1 MFNFVGQAIATPR
14 RALLV
19 VLAWVVV
26 GAAVIVLSP
35 SLGEVTSSNGEDF
48 LPSNS
53 EATVATKL
61 VQERYPS
68 TGGIPAIVVFHRADG
83 LTDDDAAS
91 IDRATA
97 ALKDSSRPELVESV
111 LAIDGSPQLD
121 ATLRAPDGKTVMTF
135 VAFGG
140 SPAAPEFGEAV
151 EWAGDAARDAVA
163 GSGLT
168 VAVTGPGG
176 IIADAVRL
184 FAQIDFRSTL
194 FTVLLVLVLLLV
206 IYRSPALAL
215 LPLVGVGWT
224 LIVAQGLV
232 ATMAANAGLVV
243 NGQVTALLSVLMFG
257 AGTNF
262 TLFIVSRY
270 REELLNTTSRWD
282 AMRVSIARV
291 GPSITS
297 SAGTT
302 LAAMLALVLASLGS
316 FKALGPSLSIA
327 IALMLFSGLTLI
339 PALTVLLGPVAFW
352 PRRASGRGGGNS
364 RVWSAVADAVVRRPT
379 VTLMA
384 TMVVLIVM
392 CLGAPTLKPNFSFLS
407 GFPDGLSS
415 KIGAGILDDSFGAG
429 ELAPTNVFVTPPGG
443 DVYEDLVA
451 IESISAAIAA
461 VPGVQKVSGPSRPDG
476 KAPVVPVETLQAAI
490 GSIPDGA
497 KEAISSGSFGSG
509 APAAANSRGGS
520 QPDPRIL
527 GVYVAGQRFIAPDG
541 GVARLDVVMTD
552 DPYGVPALDRISLI
566 RQAGRQAA
574 ANAGLSEGAV
584 VVGGVTAIQA
594 DTREAVDRDVRI
606 IGPIVVALIW
616 VILLGLLRSLV
627 AATYLLGSVLISFLA
642 TLGISVVI
650 FQNLMGHPG
659 VGYQNAVWM
668 FIFLAAFGADYNILI
683 MSRIKEEIGKRGTVE
698 GTRFA
703 VARTGGVITSAG
715 IILAGTFSILGTL
728 PLRDIMQLGFAVA
741 LGTLIDTFVVRAL
754 LVPSIVVVLKRWNW
768 WPSRQP
774 DAPTGIEE
782 ASQTIGG

>member
-1 MFNFVGQAIATPR
+1 MLSSERASVFDLVGRLVASPR
-14 RALLV
+14 GALAV
-19 VLAWVVV
+19 VLAWLVV
-26 GAAVIVLSP
+26 GAAIFVLSP
-35 SLGEVTSSNGEDF
+35 SLGEVTTNNQDDF
-48 LPSNS
+48 LPSNA
-53 EATVATKL
+53 EATAAIKL

-68 TGGIPAIVVFHRADG
+68 TGGTPAILVFHRADG
-83 LTDDDAAS
+83 LTEDDAAR
-91 IDRATA
+91 INRATA
-97 ALKDSSRPELVESV
+97 VLKDNSRPELVESV
-111 LAIDGSPQLD
+111 LAVDGSPQLD

-135 VAFGG
+135 VTFGG

-151 EWAGDAARDAVA
+151 EWAGDAVRDAVV

-168 VAVTGPGG
+168 VEVTGPGG
-176 IIADAVRL
+176 IIADAVRV

-224 LIVAQGLV
+224 LLVAQGLV
-232 ATMAANAGLVV
+232 ATMAANAGLSL

-270 REELLNTTSRWD
+270 REELLTTTSRWD
-282 AMRVSIARV
+282 AMRLSVVRI

-316 FKALGPSLSIA
+316 FRALGPSLSIA
-327 IALMLFSGLTLI
+327 IALMLVAGLTLI

-352 PRRASGRGGGNS
+352 PRRASVRGGGNS
-364 RVWSAVADAVVRRPT
+364 RVWSAAADAVVRRPM
-379 VTLMA
+379 VTLVA

-392 CLGAPTLKPNFSFLS
+392 CLGVPTLKPNFSFLS
-407 GFPDGLSS
+407 GFPDDLSS
-415 KIGAGILDDSFGAG
+415 KIGAGILDGSFGSG
-429 ELAPTNVFVTPPGG
+429 ELAPTNVFVTSPGG

-461 VPGVQKVSGPSRPDG
+461 VPGIQKVSGPSRPDG
-476 KAPVVPVETLQAAI
+476 KAPVVPVETLQVAI
-490 GSIPDGA
+490 GSIPDAA

-509 APAAANSRGGS
+509 APAATNSRGGS
-520 QPDPRIL
+520 QPDPRTL
-527 GVYVAGQRFIAPDG
+527 GVYAAGQRFIAPDG

-552 DPYGVPALDRISLI
+552 DPYGIPALDRISLI
-566 RQAGRQAA
+566 RQAGRRAA
-574 ANAGLSEGAV
+574 VNVGLSEGAV
-584 VVGGVTAIQA
+584 LVGGVTAIQA
-594 DTREAVDRDVRI
+594 DTREAVDRDIGI
-606 IGPIVVALIW
+606 IGPIVIALIW

-683 MSRIKEEIGKRGTVE
+683 MSRIKEEIAKHGTVE

-754 LVPSIVVVLKRWNW
+754 FVPSIVIVLKRWNW

-774 DAPTGIEE
+774 
-782 ASQTIGG
+782 

>member
-1 MFNFVGQAIATPR
+1 MFNFVGQAVATPR

-19 VLAWVVV
+19 VLAWLVV
-26 GAAVIVLSP
+26 GAAVFVLSP
-35 SLGEVTSSNGEDF
+35 PLGEVTTSNQDDF
-48 LPSNS
+48 LPSNA
-53 EATVATKL
+53 EATTATKL

-68 TGGIPAIVVFHRADG
+68 TGGTPAILVFHRAEG
-83 LTDDDAAS
+83 LTEDDEAS
-91 IDRATA
+91 INRATA
-97 ALKDSSRPELVESV
+97 ALKDNSRPELVESV
-111 LAIDGSPQLD
+111 LAVDGSPQLD

-135 VAFGG
+135 VTFGG

-176 IIADAVRL
+176 IIADAVRV

-232 ATMAANAGLVV
+232 ATLAANAGLSL

-270 REELLNTTSRWD
+270 REELLTTTSRWD
-282 AMRVSIARV
+282 AMRLSVARI

-316 FKALGPSLSIA
+316 FRALGPSLSIA

-352 PRRASGRGGGNS
+352 PRRVSGRGGGNS
-364 RVWSAVADAVVRRPT
+364 RVWSAVADAVVRRPK

-392 CLGAPTLKPNFSFLS
+392 CLGVPTLKPNFSFLS

-429 ELAPTNVFVTPPGG
+429 EFAPTNVFVTSPGG

-476 KAPVVPVETLQAAI
+476 KAPVVPVETLQVAI
-490 GSIPDGA
+490 GSIPDAA
-497 KEAISSGSFGSG
+497 KAAISGGSFSG
-509 APAAANSRGGS
+509 AGAPPSAREGS
-520 QPDPRIL
+520 QPDPRIV

-552 DPYGVPALDRISLI
+552 DPYGVPALDRISSI

-594 DTREAVDRDVRI
+594 DTREAIDRDVRI

-754 LVPSIVVVLKRWNW
+754 LVPSIVVVLKQWNW

-774 DAPTGIEE
+774 EAPTGSEE
-782 ASQTIGG
+782 APKTIGG

>member
-1 MFNFVGQAIATPR
+1 MFNFFGQAIATPR

-19 VLAWVVV
+19 VLAWLVV
-26 GAAVIVLSP
+26 GAAVFVLSP
-35 SLGEVTSSNGEDF
+35 PLGEVTTNNQDDF
-48 LPSNS
+48 LPSNA
-53 EATVATKL
+53 EATAATKL

-68 TGGIPAIVVFHRADG
+68 TGGTPAILVFHRPDG
-83 LTDDDAAS
+83 LTEDDAAW

-97 ALKDSSRPELVESV
+97 ALKDDSRPASVESV
-111 LAIDGSPQLD
+111 LAVDGSPQLD

-135 VAFGG
+135 VTFGG

-151 EWAGDAARDAVA
+151 EWAGDAARDAVD

-176 IIADAVRL
+176 IIADAVRV

-194 FTVLLVLVLLLV
+194 FTVLLVLILLLV

-224 LIVAQGLV
+224 LIVAQGLI
-232 ATMAANAGLVV
+232 ATMAANAGLSI

-270 REELLNTTSRWD
+270 REELLTTTSRWD
-282 AMRVSIARV
+282 AMRFSLARI

-316 FKALGPSLSIA
+316 FRALGPSLSIA
-327 IALMLFSGLTLI
+327 IALMLLSGLTLI

-429 ELAPTNVFVTPPGG
+429 ELAPTNVFVTPPSG
-443 DVYEDLVA
+443 DVYEDLIA

-461 VPGVQKVSGPSRPDG
+461 VPGVEKVSGPSRPDG
-476 KAPVVPVETLQAAI
+476 KAPAVPIETLQAAI
-490 GSIPDGA
+490 GSIPDAA
-497 KEAISSGSFGSG
+497 KEAISSGTFGSG
-509 APAAANSRGGS
+509 APAVANSQGGT
-520 QPDPRIL
+520 QPDPKIL

-574 ANAGLSEGAV
+574 VNVGLSEGAV
-584 VVGGVTAIQA
+584 LVGGVTAIQA
-594 DTREAVDRDVRI
+594 DTREAVDRDIGI
-606 IGPIVVALIW
+606 IGPIVIALIW

-698 GTRFA
+698 GVRFA
-703 VARTGGVITSAG
+703 VARTGGVITSSG

-741 LGTLIDTFVVRAL
+741 LGTIIDTFVVRAL

-768 WPSRQP
+768 WPSREP
-774 DAPTGIEE
+774 DAPNEREG
-782 ASQTIGG
+782 APQTVGG

>member
-19 VLAWVVV
+19 VIAWLVV
-26 GAAVIVLSP
+26 GATIFVLSP
-35 SLGEVTSSNGEDF
+35 PLGEVTSNNQDDF
-48 LPSNS
+48 LPSNA
-53 EATVATKL
+53 EATAATKL

-68 TGGIPAIVVFHRADG
+68 TGGTPAILVFHRPDG
-83 LTDDDAAS
+83 LTEDDAGW
-91 IDRATA
+91 IERATA
-97 ALKDSSRPELVESV
+97 ALKDKSRPGLVESV
-111 LAIDGSPQLD
+111 LAVDGSPQLD

-135 VAFGG
+135 VTVGG

-151 EWAGDAARDAVA
+151 EWAGDAAREAVD

-176 IIADAVRL
+176 IIADAVRV

-194 FTVLLVLVLLLV
+194 FTVILVLVLLLV

-215 LPLVGVGWT
+215 LPLVAVGWT
-224 LIVAQGLV
+224 LVVAQGLI
-232 ATMAANAGLVV
+232 ATLAANAGLVL

-270 REELLNTTSRWD
+270 REELLTTTSRWE
-282 AMRVSIARV
+282 AMQVSVSRI
-291 GPSITS
+291 GPSISS

-302 LAAMLALVLASLGS
+302 LAAMMALVLASLGS
-316 FKALGPSLSIA
+316 FRALGPALSIA
-327 IALMLFSGLTLI
+327 IALMLASGLTLI

-352 PRRASGRGGGNS
+352 PRRGSGRGDGNS
-364 RVWSAVADAVVRRPT
+364 RVWSATAAAVVRRPVIT
-379 VTLMA
+379 FVA
-384 TMVVLIVM
+384 TMVVLAAM
-392 CLGAPTLKPNFSFLS
+392 CLGVPTLKPNFSFLS

-415 KIGAGILDDSFGAG
+415 KIGAEILDDSFGAG

-461 VPGVQKVSGPSRPDG
+461 VPGVEKVSGPSRPDG
-476 KAPVVPVETLQAAI
+476 KAPSVPIETLQAAI
-490 GSIPDGA
+490 GSIPDA
-497 KEAISSGSFGSG
+497 VKEAISSGSFNG
-509 APAAANSRGGS
+509 APVTANGRSAS
-520 QPDPRIL
+520 QPDPRVL
-527 GVYVAGQRFIAPDG
+527 GVYAAGQRFIAPDG

-566 RQAGRQAA
+566 RQAGRLGAS
-574 ANAGLSEGAV
+574 NAGLSEGSV
-584 VVGGVTAIQA
+584 LVGGVTAIQA
-594 DTREAVDRDVRI
+594 DTREAVDRDIGI
-606 IGPIVVALIW
+606 IGPIVIALIW

-627 AATYLLGSVLISFLA
+627 ASTYLLGSVLISFLA

-683 MSRIKEEIGKRGTVE
+683 MSRIKEEIGKRGTLE

-703 VARTGGVITSAG
+703 VARTGGVITSSG

-741 LGTLIDTFVVRAL
+741 LGTIIDTFVVRAL

-768 WPSRQP
+768 WPSREP
-774 DAPTGIEE
+774 GSPNEGEGAP
-782 ASQTIGG
+782 QTVGG

>member
-19 VLAWVVV
+19 VLAWLVV
-26 GAAVIVLSP
+26 GAAVFVLSP
-35 SLGEVTSSNGEDF
+35 PLGEVTTNNQDDF
-48 LPSNS
+48 LPSNA
-53 EATVATKL
+53 EATAATKL

-68 TGGIPAIVVFHRADG
+68 TGGTPAILVFHRPDG
-83 LTDDDAAS
+83 LTEDDAAW

-97 ALKDSSRPELVESV
+97 ALKDDSRPESVEAV
-111 LAIDGSPQLD
+111 LAVDGSPQLD

-135 VAFGG
+135 VTFGG

-151 EWAGDAARDAVA
+151 EWAGDAARDAVD

-176 IIADAVRL
+176 IIADAVRV

-194 FTVLLVLVLLLV
+194 FTVLLVLILLLV

-224 LIVAQGLV
+224 LIVAQGLI
-232 ATMAANAGLVV
+232 ATMAANAGLSI

-270 REELLNTTSRWD
+270 REELLTTTSRWD
-282 AMRVSIARV
+282 AMRFSLARI

-316 FKALGPSLSIA
+316 FRALGPSLSIA

-339 PALTVLLGPVAFW
+339 PARTVLLGPVAFW

-392 CLGAPTLKPNFSFLS
+392 CLGVPTLKPNFSFLS

-476 KAPVVPVETLQAAI
+476 KSPVVPVETLQAAI
-490 GSIPDGA
+490 GSIPDAA

-509 APAAANSRGGS
+509 APAAANFQGGS

-527 GVYVAGQRFIAPDG
+527 GVYAAGQRFIAPDG

-574 ANAGLSEGAV
+574 VNVGLSEGAV
-584 VVGGVTAIQA
+584 LVGGVTAIQA
-594 DTREAVDRDVRI
+594 DTRAAVDRDIGI
-606 IGPIVVALIW
+606 IGPIVIALIW

-698 GTRFA
+698 GVRFA
-703 VARTGGVITSAG
+703 VARTGGVITSSG

-741 LGTLIDTFVVRAL
+741 LGTIIDTFVVRAL

-768 WPSRQP
+768 WPSREP
-774 DAPTGIEE
+774 DAPNESEG
-782 ASQTIGG
+782 APQTVGG

>member
-19 VLAWVVV
+19 VLAWLVV
-26 GAAVIVLSP
+26 GAAVFVLSP
-35 SLGEVTSSNGEDF
+35 PLGEVTTNNQDDF
-48 LPSNS
+48 LPSHA
-53 EATVATKL
+53 EATAATKL

-68 TGGIPAIVVFHRADG
+68 TGGTPAILVFHRTDG
-83 LTDDDAAS
+83 LTEDDAAW

-97 ALKDSSRPELVESV
+97 ALKDDSRPNLVESV
-111 LAIDGSPQLD
+111 LAVDGSPQLD

-135 VAFGG
+135 VTFGG

-151 EWAGDAARDAVA
+151 EWAGDAARDAVD

-176 IIADAVRL
+176 IIADAVRV

-194 FTVLLVLVLLLV
+194 FTVLLVLILLLV

-224 LIVAQGLV
+224 LIVAQGLI
-232 ATMAANAGLVV
+232 ATMAANAGLSI

-270 REELLNTTSRWD
+270 REELLTTTSRWD
-282 AMRVSIARV
+282 AMRFSLARI

-316 FKALGPSLSIA
+316 FRALGPSLSIA

-392 CLGAPTLKPNFSFLS
+392 CLGVPTLKPNFSFLS

-429 ELAPTNVFVTPPGG
+429 ELAPTNVFVTSPGG

-461 VPGVQKVSGPSRPDG
+461 VPGVEKVSGPSRPDG
-476 KAPVVPVETLQAAI
+476 KAPAVPIETLKAAI
-490 GSIPDGA
+490 DSIPDAA
-497 KEAISSGSFGSG
+497 KEAISSGAFGSG
-509 APAAANSRGGS
+509 APAATNFQRGS

-527 GVYVAGQRFIAPDG
+527 GDYAAGQRFIAPDG

-574 ANAGLSEGAV
+574 VNVGLSEGAV
-584 VVGGVTAIQA
+584 LVGGVTAIQA
-594 DTREAVDRDVRI
+594 DTRAAVDRDIGI
-606 IGPIVVALIW
+606 IGPIVIALIW

-698 GTRFA
+698 GVRFA
-703 VARTGGVITSAG
+703 VARTGGVITSSG

-741 LGTLIDTFVVRAL
+741 LGTIIDTFVVRAL

-768 WPSRQP
+768 WPSREP
-774 DAPTGIEE
+774 DAPNESEG
-782 ASQTIGG
+782 APQTVGG

>member
-19 VLAWVVV
+19 VLAWLVV
-26 GAAVIVLSP
+26 GAVVFVLSP
-35 SLGEVTSSNGEDF
+35 PLGEVTTNNQDDF
-48 LPSNS
+48 LPSNA
-53 EATVATKL
+53 EATAATKL

-68 TGGIPAIVVFHRADG
+68 TGGTPAILVFHRPDG
-83 LTDDDAAS
+83 LTEDDAAW

-97 ALKDSSRPELVESV
+97 ALKDDSRPASVESV
-111 LAIDGSPQLD
+111 LAVDGSPQLD

-135 VAFGG
+135 VTFGG

-151 EWAGDAARDAVA
+151 EWAGDAARDAVD

-176 IIADAVRL
+176 IIADAVRV

-194 FTVLLVLVLLLV
+194 FTVLLVLILLLV

-224 LIVAQGLV
+224 LIVAQGLI
-232 ATMAANAGLVV
+232 ATMAANAGLSI

-270 REELLNTTSRWD
+270 REELLTTTSRWD
-282 AMRVSIARV
+282 AMRFSLARI

-316 FKALGPSLSIA
+316 FRALGPSLSIA
-327 IALMLFSGLTLI
+327 IALMLLSGLTLI

-392 CLGAPTLKPNFSFLS
+392 CLGVPTLKPNFSFLS

-443 DVYEDLVA
+443 DVYEDLIA

-461 VPGVQKVSGPSRPDG
+461 VPGVEKVSGPSRPDG
-476 KAPVVPVETLQAAI
+476 KAPAVPIETLQAAI
-490 GSIPDGA
+490 GSIPDAA
-497 KEAISSGSFGSG
+497 KEAISSGAFGSG
-509 APAAANSRGGS
+509 APAVANSQGGT
-520 QPDPRIL
+520 QPDPKIL

-574 ANAGLSEGAV
+574 VNVGLSEGAV
-584 VVGGVTAIQA
+584 LVGGVTAIQA
-594 DTREAVDRDVRI
+594 DTREAVDRDIGI
-606 IGPIVVALIW
+606 IGPIVIALIW

-698 GTRFA
+698 GVRFA
-703 VARTGGVITSAG
+703 VARTGGVITSSG

-741 LGTLIDTFVVRAL
+741 LGTIIDTFVVRAL
-754 LVPSIVVVLKRWNW
+754 LVPSIVVVLKRCNW
-768 WPSRQP
+768 WPSREP
-774 DAPTGIEE
+774 DAPNEREG
-782 ASQTIGG
+782 APQTVGG